1 VTGFTKRGSSEPS
14 FHFIGAQVTAHAA
27 FALVPDGMA
36 GESVIGVYP
45 IMMKERSHVVRAFI
59 SHASFLDIGTPRDYV
74 DTNEII
80 ARSERVEP
88 WIHGARVRIAPTA
101 RVSRSILWDDVTVD
115 ADAILEDCVVTD
127 GVTIAAGAQYRRSAI
142 VQAGGNLI
150 VSSLD

>member
-1 VTGFTKRGSSEPS
+1 VTHFTKRGSSEPS

-27 FALVPDGMA
+27 FALIPDGMA
-36 GESVIGVYP
+36 GESTLGVYP
-45 IMMKERSHVVRAFI
+45 LMMKERSHVVRAFI

-80 ARSERVEP
+80 ARGERVEA
-88 WIHGARVRIAPTA
+88 WTHGARVRIAPGA

-115 ADAILEDCVVTD
+115 ADAILEDCIVTD
-127 GVTIAAGAQYRRSAI
+127 GVSIAAGARYRRSAI

-150 VSSLD
+150 VSPLD